1 MASLS
6 ERAVPGKGEK
16 LGTVGLREAT
26 VHLLHFTWAM
36 PFISHHRDCIS
47 VAANLRT
54 GSRQRLMRNLN
65 PPWNVGRFWGFQ
77 LQKKPSRSQKPR
89 SPGVDIRVLAKDG

>member
-16 LGTVGLREAT
+16 LGTTGLREAI
-26 VHLLHFTWAM
+26 VHQLRFTWAM
-36 PFISHHRDCIS
+36 SFISHHRDCIS

-77 LQKKPSRSQKPR
+77 ARLQKKPFKE
-89 SPGVDIRVLAKDG
+89 PGAQIAWSGH